1 MYKIERELCRYIN
14 ATSFSCQMNDIDM
27 VKSEVRQQGSVIM
40 VTRQTIVTPVLAVY
54 RPAQFRQMG
63 KS

>member
-27 VKSEVRQQGSVIM
+27 VKSEVRQQGGVMII
-40 VTRQTIVTPVLAVY
+40 VTRQTIVTPVLAMC
-54 RPAQFRQMG
+54 RPA
-63 KS
+63 

>member
-1 MYKIERELCRYIN
+1 
-14 ATSFSCQMNDIDM
+14 M

-40 VTRQTIVTPVLAVY
+40 ITRQTIVTPVLAVY
-54 RPAQFRQMG
+54 CPAQFRQMG